1 MRFARAFTFVEVMIV
16 VVVISILAAVVIPR
30 FGGVS
35 QQAKAA
41 ATESSLGGVRASIA
55 AYRTKQVLAGLPPF
69 PSVAQLT
76 ATGTVVQNEFPVNPF
91 TGVGGVQTVT
101 QAQAQART
109 VSNPSQ
115 FGWNYYVD
123 NAATPPVAIFY
134 ANSTDETDVPDG
146 AHGYKTA
153 NRL

>member
-76 ATGTVVQNEFPVNPF
+76 AAGTVVQGDFPINPF
-91 TGVGGVQTVT
+91 TGVSGVQTVT
-101 QAQAQART
+101 LTQAQART
-109 VSNPSQ
+109 VSNSAQ
-115 FGWNYYVD
+115 YGWNYYVD
-123 NAATPPVAIFY
+123 NTATPPVAIFY
-134 ANSTDETDVPDG
+134 ANCADETDVPDG
-146 AHGYKTA
+146 AHGYKSA
-153 NRL
+153 NKL